1 MSPGLCLLLGLLI
14 LGAEP
19 GTAAGQE
26 GAHPGVCPRFL
37 ASPHHV
43 RCPNACS
50 DDRGCPPEQK
60 CCFTGCGLGCVM
72 PLGSSSSDFPP
83 PGEVDWSLS
92 QAEETHR
99 GEPQKPGTCPQDFGH
114 CLHLEPPLCTN
125 DSLCPGWHKCCPHG
139 CRLRCTPP
147 AEGRGAADTCHLPA
161 APGPCGGRELRFFYN
176 VTSGRCGT
184 FPYGG
189 CGGNPNNFGTRA
201 ACHRACLGHEKPK
214 PGECPA
220 GLPGLPGPC
229 QEECGGDSDCPGS
242 QKCCNSSCGNQCLPP
257 APARKAGFCP
267 ASAGLFPS
275 YDCREWC
282 QRDADCPGAE
292 KCCLRGCD
300 SVCLR
305 PAREKPGICPL
316 TEAAPWTQAPC
327 QASCAEDGQCPGDEK
342 CCSSRRCGRVCLAP
356 ERDKPGQCPKV
367 RPRQAPEPCAE
378 EDACGH
384 DRDCPRQEKCC
395 FGGCA
400 MRCTRPAREHPGE
413 CPRAEPCWDPRRR
426 HRSQCLDDSAC
437 RRDQKCCS
445 SGCAWVCVAV
455 AVPGGSGEHCAC
467 WAATHRPCSQLG
479 LTAGGCARREPGR
492 SPRAVRAGVCHRP
505 AVPPGTEVHQHRLRP
520 CLRGRPWRC
529 CVMGEQQLR
538 GRKVPLFRDTG
549 WPQPQTGLSP
559 SCHCQQ

>member
-1 MSPGLCLLLGLLI
+1 MGAGCAAPLLQKGAVPQTRVTSLPCRDPAVAASCASSTTSPP
-14 LGAEP
+14 GAAGRSP
-19 GTAAGQE
+19 TAAA
-26 GAHPGVCPRFL
+26 GA
-37 ASPHHV
+37 
-43 RCPNACS
+43 
-50 DDRGCPPEQK
+50 
-60 CCFTGCGLGCVM
+60 
-72 PLGSSSSDFPP
+72 
-83 PGEVDWSLS
+83 
-92 QAEETHR
+92 
-99 GEPQKPGTCPQDFGH
+99 
-114 CLHLEPPLCTN
+114 
-125 DSLCPGWHKCCPHG
+125 
-139 CRLRCTPP
+139 TP
-147 AEGRGAADTCHLPA
+147 T
-161 APGPCGGRELRFFYN
+161 
-176 VTSGRCGT
+176 TSGRGQQ
-184 FPYGG
+184 
-189 CGGNPNNFGTRA
+189 
-201 ACHRACLGHEKPK
+201 CHQACLGHEKPK

-220 GLPGLPGPC
+220 GLPGLLGPC

-282 QRDADCPGAE
+282 QRDADCPGEE

-356 ERDKPGQCPKV
+356 ERGEGTATGPGAGPRLCPAPAALGEPGPSSDLPRARCVGLRPSEGPHGAGTATPVARSPWESFPWLRCPLPTSLSDKPGQCPKV
-367 RPRQAPEPCAE
+367 RPRQAPEPCTE

-413 CPRAEPCWDPRRR
+413 CPRAEPCGDPRHR

-437 RRDQKCCS
+437 RRDEKCCS
-445 SGCAWVCVAV
+445 SGCAWACVAV
-455 AVPGGSGEHCAC
+455 AVPGESQDGAPGQCVQECDTDLQCPQGQRCTSTGCGRVC
-467 WAATHRPCSQLG
+467 GDVPGDAA
-479 LTAGGCARREPGR
+479 
-492 SPRAVRAGVCHRP
+492 
-505 AVPPGTEVHQHRLRP
+505 
-520 CLRGRPWRC
+520 
-529 CVMGEQQLR
+529 
-538 GRKVPLFRDTG
+538 
-549 WPQPQTGLSP
+549 
-559 SCHCQQ
+559 